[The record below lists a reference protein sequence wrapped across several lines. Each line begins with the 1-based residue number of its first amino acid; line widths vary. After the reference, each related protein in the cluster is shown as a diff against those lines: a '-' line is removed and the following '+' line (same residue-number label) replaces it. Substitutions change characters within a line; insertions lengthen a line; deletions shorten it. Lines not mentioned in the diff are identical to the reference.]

1 MKTTVKTIVAG
12 ILLTAS
18 AFGVNAKENLLNL
31 NVAEYELKLESWMM
45 NADNFNS
52 RKAEAAAINFINVAD
67 YELELESWM
76 SDVDKFNSER
86 AAYAARNFINVGDYQ
101 LNLESWMLE
110 VDNFNVLKSETA
122 ANTVVQIAA
131 SNADFSI
138 LVEAVTKAGLA
149 GALSA
154 EGPFTVFAPTNDA
167 FKALFKQLGVG
178 GVKDLTAEQ
187 LTPILTYHVVAGK
200 VMSTDLTNTSVAT
213 LNGQKIKI
221 DISNGVKINDS
232 KVTKAD
238 ISGTNGVVHVIDRV
252 LLPK

>member
-1 MKTTVKTIVAG
+1 MKTTVKTIAAG
-12 ILLTAS
+12 LILTAS
-18 AFGVNAKENLLNL
+18 VFVVNASETSSNSFKMAEVIEAELSVENWM
-31 NVAEYELKLESWMM
+31 VES
-45 NADNFNS
+45 F
-52 RKAEAAAINFINVAD
+52 
-67 YELELESWM
+67 
-76 SDVDKFNSER
+76 
-86 AAYAARNFINVGDYQ
+86 
-101 LNLESWMLE
+101 
-110 VDNFNVLKSETA
+110 KSPKVETA
-122 ANTVVQIAA
+122 AGTVVDIAVA
-131 SNADFSI
+131 NSDFSI

-167 FKALFKQLGVG
+167 FKALFKQLGVSG
-178 GVKDLTAEQ
+178 IKDLTAEQ

-200 VMSTDLTNTSVAT
+200 VMSTDLSNTSVAT

-252 LLPK
+252 LIPN

>member
-12 ILLTAS
+12 LILTAS
-18 AFGVNAKENLLNL
+18 AFGVNATEN
-31 NVAEYELKLESWMM
+31 K
-45 NADNFNS
+45 FNS
-52 RKAEAAAINFINVAD
+52 KVRENIHVAD
-67 YELELESWM
+67 YELNFESWM
-76 SDVDKFNSER
+76 FDVNNFNSK
-86 AAYAARNFINVGDYQ
+86 
-101 LNLESWMLE
+101 
-110 VDNFNVLKSETA
+110 KSEMA
-122 ANTVVQIAA
+122 SGTVVDIAV
-131 SNADFSI
+131 SNPDFSI

-154 EGPFTVFAPTNDA
+154 DGPYTVFAPTNEA
-167 FKALFKQLGVG
+167 FKALFKQLGVS

-187 LTPILTYHVVAGK
+187 LTPILTYHVVSGK

-221 DISNGVKINDS
+221 DLSNGVKINES

>member
-12 ILLTAS
+12 LFLTAS
-18 AFGVNAKENLLNL
+18 VFGVNATEN
-31 NVAEYELKLESWMM
+31 K
-45 NADNFNS
+45 FNS
-52 RKAEAAAINFINVAD
+52 KVRENIHVAD
-67 YELELESWM
+67 YELNFESWM
-76 SDVDKFNSER
+76 FDVN
-86 AAYAARNFINVGDYQ
+86 NF
-101 LNLESWMLE
+101 SSK
-110 VDNFNVLKSETA
+110 KSEMA
-122 ANTVVQIAA
+122 AGTVVDIAVA
-131 SNADFSI
+131 NPDFSI

-154 EGPFTVFAPTNDA
+154 DGPFTVFAPTNEA
-167 FKALFKQLGVG
+167 FNALFKQLGVS

-187 LTPILTYHVVAGK
+187 LKPILTYHVVSGK

-213 LNGQKIKI
+213 LNGQKIKV
-221 DISNGVKINDS
+221 DLTNGVKINES

>member
-1 MKTTVKTIVAG
+1 MV
-12 ILLTAS
+12 
-18 AFGVNAKENLLNL
+18 
-31 NVAEYELKLESWMM
+31 

-52 RKAEAAAINFINVAD
+52 RKAEAAVINFINVAD

-154 EGPFTVFAPTNDA
+154 EGPFTVFTPTNDA

-187 LTPILTYHVVAGK
+187 LTPILTYHVVSGK
-200 VMSTDLTNTSVAT
+200 VMSTDLSNTSVAT
-213 LNGQKIKI
+213 LNGQNIKI

>member
-1 MKTTVKTIVAG
+1 MKTTVKTIAAG
-12 ILLTAS
+12 ILLTATV
-18 AFGVNAKENLLNL
+18 FGVNANE
-31 NVAEYELKLESWMM
+31 KLSGSKLFVEV
-45 NADNFNS
+45 
-52 RKAEAAAINFINVAD
+52 KD

-76 SDVDKFNSER
+76 NDVDKFNAEI
-86 AAYAARNFINVGDYQ
+86 AAHLANNFVTVGDYD
-101 LNLESWMLE
+101 LGIESWMLE
-110 VDNFNVLKSETA
+110 IDNFNSALSEA
-122 ANTVVQIAA
+122 SAGTVVQIAA
-131 SNADFSI
+131 SNPDFSI

-154 EGPFTVFAPTNDA
+154 DGPFTVFAPTNEA

-187 LTPILTYHVVAGK
+187 LTPILTYHVVSGK
-200 VMSTDLTNTSVAT
+200 VMSTDLKNSSVAT

-221 DISNGVKINDS
+221 DLSSGVKINES